1 VHNFFAAT
9 RAAAAYLIECRLT
22 MTRVLCVVS
31 PALAINVARRAKT
44 TISSA
49 FLRLRKHSQKFPE
62 RENTCTP
69 RRASMCRSPIDIAES
84 GGAYT
89 QN

>member
-9 RAAAAYLIECRLT
+9 GAAAAHLIECRLT
-22 MTRVLCVVS
+22 MTRVRCFVS
-31 PALAINVARRAKT
+31 RVRASNVARRAKT

-49 FLRLRKHSQKFPE
+49 FLRFTQTCAEISATRE
-62 RENTCTP
+62 RLHAAPHFDTL
-69 RRASMCRSPIDIAES
+69 SPTDIAEG

>member
-1 VHNFFAAT
+1 MHNFFAAT
-9 RAAAAYLIECRLT
+9 GAAAAYLIEYRLT

-31 PALAINVARRAKT
+31 PALASNGARLPKT

-49 FLRLRKHSQKFPE
+49 FLRFAQTFAEIFRT
-62 RENTCTP
+62 REYLHAAP
-69 RRASMCRSPIDIAES
+69 RFDVPVPIDIAES

>member
-9 RAAAAYLIECRLT
+9 GAAAPHLIDSRLT
-22 MTRVLCVVS
+22 MTRVPCLVFRAC
-31 PALAINVARRAKT
+31 AQNVERRAKT

-49 FLRLRKHSQKFPE
+49 FLRFTQAFAEISGT
-62 RENTCTP
+62 RECLHAAP
-69 RRASMCRSPIDIAES
+69 RSDAPSPIDIAEG

>member
-9 RAAAAYLIECRLT
+9 GAAAAHLIEYRLT
-22 MTRVLCVVS
+22 MTRVLCFVS
-31 PALAINVARRAKT
+31 RVRASNVARRAKT

-49 FLRLRKHSQKFPE
+49 FLRFTQTFTEISAT
-62 RENTCTP
+62 RECLHAASRFDTP
-69 RRASMCRSPIDIAES
+69 SPIDIAE
-84 GGAYT
+84 GGGTYT

>member
-1 VHNFFAAT
+1 MLRDARKPRFHRRF
-9 RAAAAYLIECRLT
+9 
-22 MTRVLCVVS
+22 CV
-31 PALAINVARRAKT
+31 
-44 TISSA
+44 
-49 FLRLRKHSQKFPE
+49 LRKHSQKFPE

>member
-9 RAAAAYLIECRLT
+9 GAAAAHLIECRLT
-22 MTRVLCVVS
+22 MTRVLCFVS
-31 PALAINVARRAKT
+31 RACASNVARRAKT

-49 FLRLRKHSQKFPE
+49 FLRFTQTFQNFSE
-62 RENTCTP
+62 RENACAP
-69 RRASMCRSPIDIAES
+69 RRAWIRRSPIDIAE
-84 GGAYT
+84 GGGTYT

>member
-1 VHNFFAAT
+1 
-9 RAAAAYLIECRLT
+9 
-22 MTRVLCVVS
+22 MTRVLCLVLRARAS
-31 PALAINVARRAKT
+31 NVAQRAKT

-49 FLRLRKHSQKFPE
+49 FLRFRKHSQKFPE
-62 RENTCTP
+62 RENACTP
-69 RRASMCRSPIDIAES
+69 RRASMRRSPIDIAES